1 MHKGKV
7 SQKMALKQKN
17 KTKKDIIKNTMGGQ
31 NCIIFWGR
39 TATMVTPDKVVSTI
53 YI

>member
-7 SQKMALKQKN
+7 SQKMALKK

-31 NCIIFWGR
+31 NCIIF
-39 TATMVTPDKVVSTI
+39 
-53 YI
+53 